1 MLPIYVAVGI
11 QLDNSP
17 QMNAGLRGSVNANK
31 ASKKQNNDETDSQVA
46 LTCCQ
51 GVSAM
56 ETKTEAGN
64 STFSLKILQKKKM
77 RKSTTQGD
85 IME

>member
-1 MLPIYVAVGI
+1 MVL
-11 QLDNSP
+11 
-17 QMNAGLRGSVNANK
+17 
-31 ASKKQNNDETDSQVA
+31 SKVA

-51 GVSAM
+51 GVSAVER
-56 ETKTEAGN
+56 ETGAGN
-64 STFSLKILQKKKM
+64 NTFSLKILQKREM

>member
-1 MLPIYVAVGI
+1 MA
-11 QLDNSP
+11 
-17 QMNAGLRGSVNANK
+17 
-31 ASKKQNNDETDSQVA
+31 ETDSKVA

-51 GVSAM
+51 GVSAV
-56 ETKTEAGN
+56 ERKIEAGN
-64 STFSLKILQKKKM
+64 RPFSLKILQKREM